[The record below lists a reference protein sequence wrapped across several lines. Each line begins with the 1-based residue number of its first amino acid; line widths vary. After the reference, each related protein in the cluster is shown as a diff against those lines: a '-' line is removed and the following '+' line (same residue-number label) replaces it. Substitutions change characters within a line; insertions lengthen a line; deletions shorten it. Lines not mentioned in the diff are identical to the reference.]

1 MITKEKIH
9 IYHKFKGDIDS
20 WARMGSKKEQSVMK
34 DGDWYL
40 IDGLLQDIQIVKNG
54 LSSNEFSINLQNR
67 LIENCENEE
76 VIDQIKNMNIC
87 S

>member
-9 IYHKFKGDIDS
+9 IYNKFKGNIDS
-20 WARMGSKKEQSVMK
+20 WTRTGSKKEQTIMT

-40 IDGLLQDIQIVKNG
+40 IDSLLQDIQIVSKG

-76 VIDQIKNMNIC
+76 IIGQIKDMNNKL
-87 S
+87 